1 MEIDHFGIG
10 LTKNEKDQCGEIL
23 SAKYD
28 LISSSNDDCLFFLN
42 MRLIHVG
49 FEELKFILRIFL
61 REFWVWFRIF

>member
-28 LISSSNDDCLFFLN
+28 FISSSNDDCLFLLN
-42 MRLIHVG
+42 MRLIHDE
-49 FEELKFILRIFL
+49 FEEVACLFSTFF
-61 REFWVWFRIF
+61 REF